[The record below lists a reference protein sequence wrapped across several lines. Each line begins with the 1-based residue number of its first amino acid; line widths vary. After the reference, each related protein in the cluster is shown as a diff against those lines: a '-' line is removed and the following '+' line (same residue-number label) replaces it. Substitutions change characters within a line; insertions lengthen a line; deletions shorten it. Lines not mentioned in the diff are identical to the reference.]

1 MSNCHS
7 DMFSQKGGKC
17 PTVILTSFLKRRK
30 MSNCHSDKFSQKRRK
45 MSNGHSDK
53 ISQKGGKCPKVILT
67 NFLKW
72 RKMSTS
78 GLTRYQKKEENI
90 HRLFLQVF
98 NNRRKMSL
106 GHSHKFSQEGGKC
119 PMVILRKFHKKE

>member
-1 MSNCHS
+1 
-7 DMFSQKGGKC
+7 
-17 PTVILTSFLKRRK
+17 
-30 MSNCHSDKFSQKRRK
+30 

-67 NFLKW
+67 NFQKW

-106 GHSHKFSQEGGKC
+106 GHSHKFSQKGVKC
-119 PMVILRKFHKKE
+119 PSINLAIFENHLDSWEEKISLENLFGRIKSGVKIVPGESFCDSMFFMEEKV